1 VVFCHPTVEQ
11 LDHYQAVVQGLQA
24 ELGTEDAS
32 FSDDSDEGLGDT
44 VSLASVL
51 PVLIQLRKA
60 CNVREIFNK
69 TARMGACAK
78 LLLVSNCAVCE
89 NR

>member
-1 VVFCHPTVEQ
+1 MLRRTQHDVLRHVLPPRTDLVVFCHPSAEQ
-11 LDHYQAVVQGLQA
+11 LDHYQSVVQGLQA

-32 FSDDSDEGLGDT
+32 FADDTDEGLGDT

-60 CNVREIFNK
+60 CNVRD
-69 TARMGACAK
+69 
-78 LLLVSNCAVCE
+78 V
-89 NR
+89 